1 MKKKIA
7 FVLLCIMMVAG
18 AVGCASFADYLTP
31 AKINTK
37 AVEYVVGAD
46 VAPTEKYVTNFPYP
60 NLVLAEEL
68 INDVDSAHQ
77 VIQLDLRQQVEKDT
91 LAYTIHRDATMGSVL
106 SAQQQ
111 RDLIF
116 GEEGI
121 LTLGLGMLGMGGLAG
136 LAGLMRKR
144 PGDWTKEDVDNAM
157 EAADLEV
164 EIKGDQIVEIVKGIE
179 TFKKDLTETPDILS
193 ALKNA
198 LNTFQSQH
206 TKQAVAL
213 TKADL

>member
-1 MKKKIA
+1 
-7 FVLLCIMMVAG
+7 
-18 AVGCASFADYLTP
+18 
-31 AKINTK
+31 
-37 AVEYVVGAD
+37 
-46 VAPTEKYVTNFPYP
+46 
-60 NLVLAEEL
+60 
-68 INDVDSAHQ
+68 
-77 VIQLDLRQQVEKDT
+77 
-91 LAYTIHRDATMGSVL
+91 MGSVL

-179 TFKKDLTETPDILS
+179 TFKKDLTETQI
-193 ALKNA
+193 
-198 LNTFQSQH
+198 F
-206 TKQAVAL
+206 
-213 TKADL
+213 